1 MRSKALLMEQIERE
15 RTYLEAQKTGSEEY
29 VASQNRLMSLL
40 KQLSDIDD
48 QAGRFIAETIKMANA
63 FALPIIGLVWITASE
78 KEITFTGALRD
89 YTKCF
94 LPAKWR

>member
-1 MRSKALLMEQIERE
+1 MRSKSLLMEQIERE
-15 RTYLEAQKTGSEEY
+15 REYLAAQTTGSEEY
-29 VASQNRLMSLL
+29 IASQQRLASLL

-48 QAGRFIAETIKMANA
+48 QAYRFVEGTLRIVNA
-63 FALPIIGLVWITASE
+63 FAMPLIGLVWITASE

-94 LPAKWR
+94 LPGKWR

>member
-15 RTYLEAQKTGSEEY
+15 REYLAAQKTGSEEY
-29 VASQNRLMSLL
+29 IASQNRLMSLV
-40 KQLSDIDD
+40 KQLSDTND
-48 QAGRFIAETIKMANA
+48 QGYRFVTEAFKIGNA
-63 FALPIIGLVWITASE
+63 FVMPLIGLVWITASE

-94 LPAKWR
+94 LPGKWR